1 MTYGKLIIYM
11 DIEIG
16 KNTKQKEG
24 FSAFV
29 PAPFPPSGIFELP
42 QRILIKAAEADRL
55 VGKLDG
61 ITHTLPDVDF
71 FLHMFVAKD
80 AESSAQIEGTRA
92 TIMDALQKGAG
103 LSPKATDADDIIFY
117 IRALE
122 YGTERLKTF
131 PLSLRLI
138 REVHE
143 KLMTGAR
150 ATHFSNP
157 GEFRTSPNWIGGTAP
172 DNALYVPPPV
182 QEMYRALGDFEQFLH
197 DEKNVLPLVHIA
209 LAHAQFE
216 TIHPF
221 LDGNGR
227 TGRLIITMLLC
238 HRNLLERPVLFLSSY
253 FRRHQKVYYT
263 RLNEYH
269 EGAVHSWIEFFL
281 DGVIDTANE
290 SIEISKKIRKIRD
303 DDMAKIQAL
312 ARRESESGVLVLSK
326 LYRTP
331 IVTASVVMRWTG
343 FSRAGALKL
352 LDRFVG
358 LGILDAVESKEQERS
373 FVYRRYIDVF

>member
-1 MTYGKLIIYM
+1 MS
-11 DIEIG
+11 IEIG
-16 KNTKQKEG
+16 RVIRQKDG

-29 PAPFPPSGIFELP
+29 PSPFPPAGIFDLP
-42 QRILIKAAEADRL
+42 QNLLIKAAEADRL

-92 TIMDALQKGAG
+92 TIMDALQKGVG
-103 LSPKATDADDIIFY
+103 LSPHATDADDIIFY

-122 YGTERLKTF
+122 YGTKRLKTL

-143 KLMTGAR
+143 KLMKGAR
-150 ATHFSNP
+150 ATHFANP
-157 GEFRTSPNWIGGTAP
+157 GEFRASPNWIGGTAP
-172 DNALYVPPPV
+172 SNALYVPPPV
-182 QEMYRALGDFEQFLH
+182 PEMTQALGDFEKFLH
-197 DEKNVLPLVHIA
+197 DEKSVLPLIHIA
-209 LAHAQFE
+209 FAHAQFE

-227 TGRLIITMLLC
+227 TGRLIVTMLFC

-253 FRRHQKVYYT
+253 FKRHQKVYYT
-263 RLNEYH
+263 RLNGYH
-269 EGAVHSWIEFFL
+269 EGDVHPWIEFFL

-303 DDMAKIQAL
+303 DDMAKIQSL
-312 ARRESESGVLVLSK
+312 AKRESESGVLVLSK
-326 LYRTP
+326 LYSAP
-331 IVTASVVMRWTG
+331 VATASTIMNWTK

-352 LDRFVG
+352 LDRFVR
-358 LGILDAVESKEQERS
+358 LGILETVDTQGQEKS
-373 FVYRRYIDVF
+373 FVYRRYVDVF